1 MDLEGS
7 LNKHTVK
14 NLKNEIAKVNIKG
27 YSKLKKKELIKLM
40 VSHAEKFQHLIVG
53 KIKEGEKEKHRKA
66 AKKPEEK
73 PLPKVSLKP
82 LPKVSLK
89 PLPKVSLKPLPKVSL
104 KSPEKSIPKPP
115 AKSIPISPE
124 EQRVKSLSSRTRSY
138 LSFLMRKEGKKD
150 LDYEFV
156 KSVAERGFPPV
167 GGSAGGKAF
176 DAIKKE
182 IKEILPV
189 NEKAPAK
196 EKEKA
201 SEEES
206 LNGLTRMARTYLTF
220 LMRKEGKKDL
230 TYKYIKSVVKRG
242 FPPLNFEITDENRL
256 NKMKSELKELV
267 DK

>member
-89 PLPKVSLKPLPKVSL
+89 PLP
-104 KSPEKSIPKPP
+104 KSIPKPP

>member
-66 AKKPEEK
+66 AKKPEE
-73 PLPKVSLKP
+73 
-82 LPKVSLK
+82 K